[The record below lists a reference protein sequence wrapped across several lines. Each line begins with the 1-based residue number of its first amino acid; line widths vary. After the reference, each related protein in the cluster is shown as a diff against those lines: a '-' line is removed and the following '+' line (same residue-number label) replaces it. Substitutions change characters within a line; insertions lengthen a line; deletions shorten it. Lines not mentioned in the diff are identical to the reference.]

1 MSLPLAAC
9 ADSDNSP
16 LEHDS
21 ELFESSKDWWSRS
34 LHWQKTFGFGLGV
47 FGGCR
52 QKEGR
57 FCFFWLGFY
66 DVITRTMANYVAQ
79 SLVVF

>member
-1 MSLPLAAC
+1 VKKKLL
-9 ADSDNSP
+9 
-16 LEHDS
+16 
-21 ELFESSKDWWSRS
+21 R
-34 LHWQKTFGFGLGV
+34 FGFGV

-57 FCFFWLGFY
+57 FCFFGYSSMTSLPPQSHK
-66 DVITRTMANYVAQ
+66 MLAQ

>member
-47 FGGCR
+47 
-52 QKEGR
+52 
-57 FCFFWLGFY
+57 WAWGFRW
-66 DVITRTMANYVAQ
+66 VSSERG
-79 SLVVF
+79 